1 LGPLESTSHKNIAPL
16 LAMLKTII
24 SAVFTALLVGSSVAK
39 ASADDWPTK
48 IVKLEELR
56 ATTKFRLFVPEI
68 VVKGRVTGPS
78 ILKVHVAADGLVART
93 ALLSSCGNSDLD
105 EASLHG
111 MREMKFEPYIVD
123 EGPTDVSLIVPIYI
137 PKNWGRRD

>member
-1 LGPLESTSHKNIAPL
+1 
-16 LAMLKTII
+16 MLKILI
-24 SAVFTALLVGSSVAK
+24 STVFTALLISSSVAK
-39 ASADDWPTK
+39 ASADDWPPK

-56 ATTKFRLFVPEI
+56 ATTKFKLFVPEI
-68 VVKGRVTGPS
+68 VIKGRVTGPS
-78 ILKVHVAADGLVART
+78 ILKVHVAADGSVART

-111 MREMKFEPYIVD
+111 MREMRFEPYTVD
-123 EGPTDVSLIVPIYI
+123 DEPTDVSLVVPIHI